1 MPAEFDSMAP
11 ETGDTKSGFSR
22 RGRETQR
29 LRLYFLVPL
38 LIAILVTEI
47 VPIVGV
53 YYFTHRSVGVGG
65 IHLQLSAIDL
75 YKDAIDQHA
84 RALETIL
91 DVLGHDEELRAELA
105 RKDRQALLEHAA
117 PMFAR
122 MKRAY
127 GISHLYFSGPDRVN
141 ILRVH
146 DPQRYG
152 DVIDRVTTKL
162 AERTG
167 AIAHGVEVGP
177 IGTFT
182 LRVVTPW
189 FDERTR
195 HLLGYVELG
204 IETPEVVEG
213 IRKSFGAH
221 GFVLIKKEYL
231 DRKGWEEGMRIYGR
245 TPDWNRFPNYVL
257 SSQSLADIPPVLA
270 ERIAQD
276 ELRTAPTEPLI
287 QIDGAYYRPLFVPI
301 HDVAGRAAATAILL
315 VDVSGEIAT
324 AQLALL
330 LGGIAYLAGGGLLF
344 VLFFRLVGWVGRRI
358 EDSQQQLEQLAAI
371 DKLTGFYNKRMYY
384 SILDG
389 EIARAQRNGR
399 PISVLMLDIDHF
411 KRINDN
417 FGHIV
422 GDRVLERLG
431 ILLRNSV
438 RSENSVCRYGGEEIA
453 IIVPEF
459 GAGPASEMAERLRE
473 IVEQTTFS
481 GGQGQSIKVTVS
493 IGIAAFPEM
502 AGSAEELTKAADS
515 ALYAAKEE
523 GRNRVSRYEKPSAAA
538 AEPKAAR

>member
-1 MPAEFDSMAP
+1 
-11 ETGDTKSGFSR
+11 
-22 RGRETQR
+22 
-29 LRLYFLVPL
+29 VPL

-84 RALETIL
+84 RALETVL
-91 DVLGHDEELRAELA
+91 DILGHDEELRAALP
-105 RKDRQALLEHAA
+105 RKDRQALLQHAA

-122 MKRAY
+122 MKRTY

-146 DPQRYG
+146 DPQRYD

-167 AIAHGVEVGP
+167 ATAHGIEVGP

-195 HLLGYVELG
+195 RLLGYVELG
-204 IETPEVVEG
+204 IETPEVVER
-213 IRKSFGAH
+213 IRKSLSAH

-231 DRKGWEEGMRIYGR
+231 DREGWEEGMRIYGR
-245 TPDWNRFPNYVL
+245 TPDWNRFPNYVV

-287 QIDGAYYRPLFVPI
+287 QIDSVYYRPLFVPI
-301 HDVAGRAAATAILL
+301 HDVGGRAAATAVLL
-315 VDVSGEIAT
+315 VDVSREIAT

-358 EDSQQQLEQLAAI
+358 EDSQQSLEQLAAI
-371 DKLTGFYNKRMYY
+371 DKLTGLYNQRMYY
-384 SILDG
+384 SILRG

-399 PISVLMLDIDHF
+399 PVSVLMLDIDHF

-431 ILLRNSV
+431 ILLRDSV
-438 RSENSVCRYGGEEIA
+438 RSENGVCRYGGEEFA

-459 GAGPASEMAERLRE
+459 EVGAASEIAERLRE
-473 IVEQTTFS
+473 IIEQTTFS
-481 GGQGQSIKVTVS
+481 GGKGQSIKVTVS
-493 IGIAAFPEM
+493 IGVAAFPEM
-502 AGSAEELTKAADS
+502 ASSAEELTKAADS
-515 ALYAAKEE
+515 ALYAAKEG

-538 AEPKAAR
+538 VKPTAAH